1 MAAAAAGAA
10 AAGATALSPAV
21 AIMGLQ
27 TLFSLGQTISGNSQ
41 KRKAEKAQAKAT
53 ADYERKLRNIEFVNK
68 LQALQVPTLGA
79 ELRERGIARATTGAI
94 EATQEAG
101 AEAVLGGVPR
111 VVTAADAQSAE
122 IAAQLDQ
129 MAARRDEAVLRE
141 EQRIADQR
149 AGIEREI
156 AGIDLMRAQ
165 GAGQAAADSAAQ
177 QQAGMYGVASG
188 LGGMAVQLAAAQNP
202 YGTQPVTVTA
212 DQVSTATTSGSNA
225 STINPAQ
232 QSPAYMQTSPN
243 VSGVTTTFADPMA
256 QSASYMQTLP
266 TSSGINS
273 SITNPAQQSAVG
285 SQFLVTP
292 RADKTTS
299 ILPTLQN
306 PITSLVTGGSFLDYV
321 FNPFLPQE

>member
-27 TLFSLGQTISGNSQ
+27 TLFSLGQAISGNSQ
-41 KRKAEKAQAKAT
+41 KRKSEKAQAKAT

-129 MAARRDEAVLRE
+129 MAVRRDEAVLRE
-141 EQRIADQR
+141 DQRIADQR
-149 AGIEREI
+149 AGIEKEI

-165 GAGQAAADSAAQ
+165 GAGQAAADAAAQ

-188 LGGMAVQLAAAQNP
+188 LGGMAVQSAAAQNP
-202 YGTQPVTVTA
+202 YLNQTITGTGT
-212 DQVSTATTSGSNA
+212 TTSTGSGVTQGMSLGVDAGLSPGVAGSNA
-225 STINPAQ
+225 LTQAGIP
-232 QSPAYMQTSPN
+232 YVRTPN
-243 VSGVTTTFADPMA
+243 LQLQGLQPTPPLSLT
-256 QSASYMQTLP
+256 SASPYSGLQFQQPNFIPSSTAGVRFPSPSTAIGLQIP
-266 TSSGINS
+266 TTSS
-273 SITNPAQQSAVG
+273 
-285 SQFLVTP
+285 
-292 RADKTTS
+292 
-299 ILPTLQN
+299 
-306 PITSLVTGGSFLDYV
+306 VTGGRLLDYTY
-321 FNPFLPQE
+321 NPYLPQR